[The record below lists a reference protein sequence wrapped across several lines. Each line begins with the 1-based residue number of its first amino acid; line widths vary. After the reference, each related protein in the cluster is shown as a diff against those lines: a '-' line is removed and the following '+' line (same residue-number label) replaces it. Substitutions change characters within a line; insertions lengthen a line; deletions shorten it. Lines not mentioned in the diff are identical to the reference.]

1 MLKNCFI
8 LILFI
13 VASFL
18 ITPRTEANICK
29 SWSGHQVCVVRM
41 KRSAKYYWEYR
52 TILSVDGN
60 KRPEIV
66 YDCRHFSYFKPDKTK
81 VYFKDNKNDLG
92 NFVCRLFY

>member
-1 MLKNCFI
+1 MLKNFFI
-8 LILFI
+8 IVLFI

-18 ITPRTEANICK
+18 VALKTEANICK

-66 YDCRHFSYFKPDKTK
+66 YNCRDFSYFKADKTK
-81 VYFKDNKNDLG
+81 VYFQDDKNDLG